1 MGLIVES
8 FTSADYKQS
17 VNDNLFPLSLV
28 IITGRTIVLRDETSL
43 TSAYF
48 LFHCQTNFLAYIY
61 IFFGDQTLLRGD
73 QKILFSRHLVPT
85 EKS

>member
-8 FTSADYKQS
+8 FTSADYKGS
-17 VNDNLFPLSLV
+17 VNYNLFPLSLV

-48 LFHCQTNFLAYIY
+48 LCFTVKQIFWPVFF
-61 IFFGDQTLLRGD
+61 FFGDQTLLRGD
-73 QKILFSRHLVPT
+73 QKILFSRHLAPT